1 MIIGNSNIFTG
12 AYNERIYSQNN
23 QTLQIS
29 KEKEFEILNGIK
41 EASKTLNIDRSDKT
55 SISQEAK
62 DFLCSDAAR
71 EKMQAD
77 LIDLYNKSGV
87 ELKQIALENPEDK
100 FWVNT
105 GNQWL
110 TLSEE
115 LYNNGFYDN
124 MSDEDVKEVEDILA
138 KITAGMDS
146 LSRTMYNTG
155 IDYNKYVSGRSYFM
169 DSSEAI
175 LELESA
181 KSALKYFCK
190 TKVDESLKESFNDL
204 IDNFYSHN
212 SKLISEYKSPMESF
226 NKVVNTMNNGKVD
239 SKNTKEYNLQ
249 IQAGG
254 VTHDVKEKQDFSK
267 VLSELFI
274 NLMTEQ
280 DNASIWGQI
289 EKLYVNYNT
298 AGTDSKELENYEK
311 EKCQAII
318 DRLKDYWEELV

>member
-100 FWVNT
+100 FWANT

-298 AGTDSKELENYEK
+298 TGTDSKELENYEK

>member
-29 KEKEFEILNGIK
+29 KEKEIEVSNAIK
-41 EASKTLNIDRSDKT
+41 ETQKTLNMDRSDKT

-100 FWVNT
+100 FWANT

-124 MSDEDVKEVEDILA
+124 MSDEEVKAVEDILA

-181 KSALKYFCK
+181 TSALKYFCE
-190 TKVDESLKESFNDL
+190 TKVDDNLKESFNNL
-204 IDNFYSHN
+204 IDNFHSHN
-212 SKLISEYKSPMESF
+212 SKLIYDYKSPMESF
-226 NKVVNTMNNGKVD
+226 NKVVNTINNGKVD
-239 SKNTKEYNLQ
+239 SKNTKKYNLQ
-249 IQAGG
+249 IQAGE
-254 VTHDVKEKQDFSK
+254 VTHDLKEKQAFAK
-267 VLSELFI
+267 ALSELFI

-280 DNASIWGQI
+280 DNVSIWGQI

-298 AGTDSKELENYEK
+298 TGTDSKELENYEK

>member
-1 MIIGNSNIFTG
+1 MIIGNSNFFTG

-29 KEKEFEILNGIK
+29 KEKENELSNAIK
-41 EASKTLNIDRSDKT
+41 EAQKTLNIDRSDKT

-62 DFLCSDAAR
+62 DFLCSDAAI

-87 ELKQIALENPEDK
+87 ELKQLALENPEDK
-100 FWVNT
+100 FWTNT

-124 MSDEDVKEVEDILA
+124 MSDEEVKVVEDILA

-181 KSALKYFCK
+181 TSALKYFCE
-190 TKVDESLKESFNDL
+190 TKVDEDLKESFNIL

-212 SKLISEYKSPMESF
+212 SKLISDYKSPMESF
-226 NKVVNTMNNGKVD
+226 NKVVNTINRGKID
-239 SKNTKEYNLQ
+239 SEKPKEYNLQ
-249 IQAGG
+249 IQLGEI
-254 VTHDVKEKQDFSK
+254 THDVKENQDFAKELSALFIQLMSKQD
-267 VLSELFI
+267 
-274 NLMTEQ
+274 NT
-280 DNASIWGQI
+280 SIWGEI
-289 EKLYVNYNT
+289 EKVYVDYNT
-298 AGTDSKELENYEK
+298 KGTDSKELENYEK

-318 DRLKDYWEELV
+318 NRLKGYWEEIE